1 LTPAVSEQTV
11 FQVLAALV
19 LTGVL
24 VLSFLPPDSVDP
36 LRLQIGDSIDIGH
49 VVAYAVLAAT
59 MLLSRPRQSLTLWQG
74 AAVVAAIS
82 LLGIAIELLQP
93 IVGRTT
99 SVVDFAENEIGIAG
113 GIALFWA
120 YRRVK
125 GPDPE
130 SRAGRAGNGGGSR
143 GGE

>member
-1 LTPAVSEQTV
+1 VLTRTVSEQAA
-11 FQVLAALV
+11 FEAAAVLALV
-19 LTGVL
+19 GVL
-24 VLSFLPPDSVDP
+24 VLSFLPPDTVDP
-36 LRLQIGDSIDIGH
+36 LHLKIGDSIDIGH

-59 MLLSRPRQSLTLWQG
+59 TLLSRPRQSLTLWRG

-99 SVVDFAENEIGIAG
+99 SFVDFMENEIGIAG
-113 GIALFWA
+113 GIVLFRA
-120 YRRVK
+120 YRQV
-125 GPDPE
+125 
-130 SRAGRAGNGGGSR
+130 GRARNGGGRR

>member
-1 LTPAVSEQTV
+1 MTPAVSEQTV

-19 LTGVL
+19 LAGVL

-36 LRLQIGDSIDIGH
+36 WRLKIGDSIDIGH
-49 VVAYAVLAAT
+49 LVAYAALAAT
-59 MLLSRPRQSLTLWQG
+59 TLLSRPRLTLWQG

-93 IVGRTT
+93 IAGRTT
-99 SVVDFAENEIGIAG
+99 SFVDFVENEIGIAG
-113 GIALFWA
+113 GIVLFWA
-120 YRRVK
+120 YRQVW
-125 GPDPE
+125 
-130 SRAGRAGNGGGSR
+130 RARNGGGRR